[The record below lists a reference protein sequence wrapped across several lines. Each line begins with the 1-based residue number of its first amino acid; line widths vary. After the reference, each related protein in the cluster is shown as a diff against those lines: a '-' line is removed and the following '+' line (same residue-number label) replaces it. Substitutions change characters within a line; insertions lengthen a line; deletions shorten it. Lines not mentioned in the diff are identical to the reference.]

1 MNRREPQR
9 RAIGACR
16 RRRGTW
22 TAAALVMVLVGV
34 TPLAE
39 GQDRDGRTGPT
50 LVTRFAAEGA
60 GPEQLAEVVTDS
72 LELTLRLAGVPQV
85 ERADY
90 LLPSAAPEASLR
102 YYDRRRAAG
111 AVYGAIER
119 DDSAGYTI
127 AAGIWSPDD
136 GDVARFEQEIES
148 VFAVFDIADELAL
161 EIASQVVGRELSFG
175 SVEVANTE
183 HLDAFAVYVD
193 GQLIARDERV
203 VQVVAGDRTVSI
215 TQPGPLG
222 DQPIAEFAVEVPR
235 DGRVTVALDPP
246 EEAAGEP
253 AQGGDGAEGSDG
265 GDAADASDAGP
276 AAASTVG
283 QPEEAPTG
291 SLVVE
296 SSPPGATVLLDD
308 EPIGTTPLRT
318 FGVEA
323 GRYELVLQRPL
334 FHESIAAVDVM
345 ENQQASLVQEL
356 RVNGEAPE
364 IEERLLRPAAPSIA
378 SLAVTAAKAGYLIA
392 RAAVAPY
399 AFETSVLYGD
409 PLLAG
414 LDFVMLSS
422 MFGGSLL
429 AHESP
434 GRRALGWTGMGLIAL
449 GPITAITIE
458 EFMDVPPGASET
470 VDLILDS
477 VLFVDLFG
485 SIALGII
492 DLAFTPAAAQRRNEE
507 LIGAVQ
513 ETGAISDS
521 TRLARRRM
529 LVEVGAGTAG
539 RFGYVHEVFPP
550 YGRVEAGLG
559 TGLIASSPVRFTPV
573 ASVRAAAR
581 PLAGFA
587 PGIHPELSVL
597 LQGET
602 DFKGWGLSVGG
613 AFGAVF
619 SFERFELFWRS
630 NYIYGLRTGRD
641 GFASSFGVSL

>member
-1 MNRREPQR
+1 
-9 RAIGACR
+9 
-16 RRRGTW
+16 
-22 TAAALVMVLVGV
+22 MVLVGV
-34 TPLAE
+34 TPFAE
-39 GQDRDGRTGPT
+39 GQGRDGRTGPT

-136 GDVARFEQEIES
+136 GDVARFEQQIES

-203 VQVVAGDRTVSI
+203 VQVVAGERTVSI

-253 AQGGDGAEGSDG
+253 AQGGDGAKGSDG
-265 GDAADASDAGP
+265 ADASDAGP

-296 SSPPGATVLLDD
+296 SSPRGATVLLDD

-323 GRYELVLQRPL
+323 GRYELVLARPL

-392 RAAVAPY
+392 RAVIAPY
-399 AFETSVLYGD
+399 SFDTMLFYGD

-414 LDFVMLSS
+414 LDLVMLSS

-434 GRRALGWTGMGLIAL
+434 GRRALGWTSMGLIAL
-449 GPITAITIE
+449 GPITAITA
-458 EFMDVPPGASET
+458 DQVPDLPPGASET
-470 VDLILDS
+470 VDIMLEI
-477 VLFVDLFG
+477 VPFVDIFG

-507 LIGAVQ
+507 LISAVQ
-513 ETGAISDS
+513 ETGVVPDRPRPAG
-521 TRLARRRM
+521 RRI
-529 LVEVGAGTAG
+529 LLEVGAGTAG
-539 RFGYVHEVFPP
+539 RLGYVHEVFPP
-550 YGRVEAGLG
+550 YGRVEAALG
-559 TGLIASSPVRFTPV
+559 TGLIPSSPVRFTPV
-573 ASVRAAAR
+573 ASARAAAR

-602 DFKGWGLSVGG
+602 DFNRWGLSVGG
-613 AFGAVF
+613 ALGAVF
-619 SFERFELFWRS
+619 AFERFELFWRS
-630 NYIYGLRTGRD
+630 NYLYGLRTGRD
-641 GFASSFGVSL
+641 GFTSSFGVSL